1 MVFTITKWRG
11 QALLNMSNPLKERE
25 LNPLLSHSQDGG
37 AGSESLHLKHLFW
50 KYSTKNLSVRELCNF
65 SNFGHK
71 ISIRILKFETI
82 YNSYSLRTLLKIGMD
97 GVMVLKLPALLRSD

>member
-50 KYSTKNLSVRELCNF
+50 KYSTKNLSVRTYVSCAT
-65 SNFGHK
+65 SQ
-71 ISIRILKFETI
+71 ILAIKYQFVFQ
-82 YNSYSLRTLLKIGMD
+82 SLRRCTTHI
-97 GVMVLKLPALLRSD
+97 R